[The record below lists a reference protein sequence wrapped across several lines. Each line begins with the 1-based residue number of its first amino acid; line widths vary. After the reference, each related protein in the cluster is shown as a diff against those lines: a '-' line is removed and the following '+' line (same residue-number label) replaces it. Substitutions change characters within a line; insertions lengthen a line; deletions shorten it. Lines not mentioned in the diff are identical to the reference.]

1 MLSISQLRQIYPQ
14 AEQAHLEAFAE
25 HGAALFRRTGLD
37 AFRQRCHF
45 FLAQLGHES
54 NGLQAGEENLNYSVP
69 RLMQVWP
76 GRFPTPEAAQPY
88 AFQPEKLGNFVY
100 GGRMGNQQPG
110 DGHRYRG
117 RGYIQLTGR
126 EAYQQVGRR
135 SGLALEAEPEL
146 ALQPRHALAVA
157 CGFWEWKKL
166 NALCDQGDF
175 IGLTKRINGGLIG
188 LQDRY
193 DWLDRIQ
200 RAVPWQDPGPVSLAI
215 EDIKAVQ
222 QGLKA
227 RGLYAG
233 SIDGILGP
241 LSRQGIATLRA
252 EEKLPPGGLDRSVL
266 DVLGL

>member
-1 MLSISQLRQIYPQ
+1 MLSPTQLRTLYPQ
-14 AEQAHLEAFAE
+14 AEPAHLEAFAE

-37 AFRQRCHF
+37 TLRQRCHF

-54 NGLQAGEENLNYSVP
+54 NGLQVKEENLNYSVH

-76 GRFPTPEAAQPY
+76 ERFPTVESAELY

-100 GGRMGNQQPG
+100 GGRMGNQQPE
-110 DGHRYRG
+110 DGYRYRG

-126 EAYQQVGRR
+126 EAYVQVGRR
-135 SGLALEAEPEL
+135 CGLPLETQPDLVALPE
-146 ALQPRHALAVA
+146 HALAVTCA
-157 CGFWEWKKL
+157 FWDWKKL

-175 IGLTKRINGGLIG
+175 VGLTKRINGGLIG

-193 DWLDRIQ
+193 GWLEKVQ
-200 RAVPWQDPGPVSLAI
+200 RHVPWQDPGPISLAI

-222 QGLKA
+222 QELKN
-227 RGLYAG
+227 RGLYGG

-241 LSRQGIATLRA
+241 LSLRGVAILRA